1 VSKLVPYSIYYAKQ
15 EQAAE
20 SFVIEL
26 PLNFQVRT
34 APKLTE
40 GEISLIWSLPEHMLD
55 SIFIGIVEL
64 DVRDPDDMLP
74 AFFAYRQLKI
84 PGIN

>member
-1 VSKLVPYSIYYAKQ
+1 
-15 EQAAE
+15 
-20 SFVIEL
+20 
-26 PLNFQVRT
+26 
-34 APKLTE
+34 
-40 GEISLIWSLPEHMLD
+40 MLD